1 MGEQPAMSDLEA
13 ALSTYLA
20 SSARGDN
27 SSHSAAAGGTASPIP
42 SQASLNVSSATSQQS
57 SSSPSSSS
65 SSSGGG
71 GPSADSIIFDYGE
84 ITVLAAFYGITFVLG
99 LLSNIAMLYVILGE

>member
-71 GPSADSIIFDYGE
+71 PSADSIIFDYGE

>member
-57 SSSPSSSS
+57 SSSSPSFSSS
-65 SSSGGG
+65 GG

>member
-1 MGEQPAMSDLEA
+1 MSDLEA

-20 SSARGDN
+20 SPARGDN

-65 SSSGGG
+65 SSGG

>member
-65 SSSGGG
+65 SSGG

>member
-1 MGEQPAMSDLEA
+1 MSDLEA

-65 SSSGGG
+65 SSGG